1 MAPHGSFAPIGP
13 NRAVANTKEISSVMF
28 CDVDHKD
35 PLNCNLLLARS
46 QSKRI
51 FVSGNRGLSMS
62 TKKYLSIVAWFTL
75 ALVGAQY
82 AWAQQ
87 VQDVN
92 IVDQQGQVKVKIK
105 NGKGNPVPTYNV
117 DAPGVELFQK
127 SLDFDFDPSAGGG
140 ARTFA
145 VPPGKRLVIEF
156 ISAMIFI
163 EQGRMTNF
171 SISAYVNGNLAPHR
185 LMFNEVSPWGIY
197 ASAYN
202 VSQSLKVHADP
213 AQDVLVGIGGTQ
225 PGDGVAHISI
235 SGYLVDVP

>member
-1 MAPHGSFAPIGP
+1 MNTRKSLLTVASFA
-13 NRAVANTKEISSVMF
+13 F
-28 CDVDHKD
+28 
-35 PLNCNLLLARS
+35 
-46 QSKRI
+46 
-51 FVSGNRGLSMS
+51 
-62 TKKYLSIVAWFTL
+62 

-87 VQDVN
+87 AQDVT
-92 IVDQQGQVKVKIK
+92 IVGQTGQVKVKIK
-105 NGKGNPVPTYNV
+105 NGKNNPVPTYNV

-127 SLDFDFDPSAGGG
+127 SLDFDFNPIDGGG
-140 ARTFA
+140 ATTFA

-202 VSQSLKVHADP
+202 VSQSFKVYADP
-213 AQDVLVGIGGTQ
+213 LQDVLINIGGTQ
-225 PGDGVAHISI
+225 PGDGVAQISI